1 MEKTLWNVR
10 LIKKLFQAEKKLRHR
25 PNERSDKK
33 RENSVFLIEFP
44 NASKAFWECRNSSD
58 VCVCVCE
65 CDLGWLWAKWL
76 LTQNSYRFDMVRWWW
91 HNFVLLFLGIFFL
104 VFSSI
109 HFFALTFLLLLLIQR
124 CNAWVFLSIF
134 LHRAIE
140 LMPIWWSSI
149 SSDFSFSRNIK
160 LLSHIPFHT
169 LIKYMYSNSQIRVS
183 IECHSLSFLGQAKHN
198 NK

>member
-10 LIKKLFQAEKKLRHR
+10 LIKKLFQVEKKLRHR
-25 PNERSDKK
+25 PNEKSDEK

-44 NASKAFWECRNSSD
+44 NASKAFCNVD
-58 VCVCVCE
+58 VSHLAKFKWCVCVCE

-91 HNFVLLFLGIFFL
+91 HNFVLLFLGIFFSFL
-104 VFSSI
+104 WFIFVRS
-109 HFFALTFLLLLLIQR
+109 FLLLLLIQR
-124 CNAWVFLSIF
+124 CHAWVFLSIF

-149 SSDFSFSRNIK
+149 SSDFSFSLNIK
-160 LLSHIPFHT
+160 RLSHIPFHT
-169 LIKYMYSNSQIRVS
+169 LI
-183 IECHSLSFLGQAKHN
+183 
-198 NK
+198 